1 MGGVEGTGL
10 KIRIRNKEG
19 GVEVLAKVEKQGII
33 SGEQPHGNETV
44 PKGGAD
50 INIQALV
57 QN

>member
-1 MGGVEGTGL
+1 MGCGGL
-10 KIRIRNKEG
+10 KIRIRKKEG
-19 GVEVLAKVEKQGII
+19 GVEVLAKVEKQVNI